1 MDFLPS
7 SIAAYSPPG
16 HELLDKSLILLALDA
31 HHSIL
36 RASSKYWV
44 KGSMITDPDL
54 PCSAGPQRQPE
65 ETQLTFLPHSNPTSH
80 TLISKGKG
88 KRNSRALIH
97 SLPGQTCSV
106 GWMSFKSVYPISTHT
121 HGHRDL
127 LFFSSQGSSYFWTLN
142 PVDCSA

>member
-7 SIAAYSPPG
+7 SIATYSPPG
-16 HELLDKSLILLALDA
+16 HELLDKSSILLALDA

-36 RASSKYWV
+36 RVSSKYWV

-65 ETQLTFLPHSNPTSH
+65 ETQLTFLPNSNPTSH

-97 SLPGQTCSV
+97 SAGSDLFSGMDVFQVCLPHLH
-106 GWMSFKSVYPISTHT
+106 HT
-121 HGHRDL
+121 PGHRGL
-127 LFFSSQGSSYFWTLN
+127 LFFSSQGSSHFWTLN
-142 PVDCSA
+142 PVDRST